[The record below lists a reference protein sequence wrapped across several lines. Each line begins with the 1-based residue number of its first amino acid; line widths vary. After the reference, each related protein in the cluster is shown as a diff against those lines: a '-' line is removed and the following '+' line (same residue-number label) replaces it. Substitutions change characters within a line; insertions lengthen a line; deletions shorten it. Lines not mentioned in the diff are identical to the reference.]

1 MTERSPL
8 VLASASPFRRRLL
21 EAAGVLLEVLPADVD
36 EPRIKAA
43 ARAQGA
49 APWAIAELLARAK
62 AEAVST
68 RRPDRM
74 VVGADQVLALE
85 GEIFDKPADL
95 AAARQHLV
103 RLRGRQHSLY
113 TAVSLA
119 VGGNSAWSTVEEA
132 RLRMRP
138 FSDAFLSAYLASA
151 GDGLLGSVGGY
162 QIEGLGAQLF
172 ERIEGCHF
180 AIVGLPLIPLL
191 AELRRRGAIGQ

>member
-21 EAAGVLLEVLPADVD
+21 EAAGLLLEVLPAEVD

-43 ARAQGA
+43 ARARGA
-49 APWAIAELLARAK
+49 APWAIADLLARAK
-62 AEAVST
+62 AEAVSA
-68 RRPDRM
+68 RCLDRI

-95 AAARQHLV
+95 AAAREHLV
-103 RLRGRQHSLY
+103 QLRGRQHSLY

-119 VGGNSAWSTVEEA
+119 VGGNSAWSTVQEA

-162 QIEGLGAQLF
+162 QIEGLGVQLF

-180 AIVGLPLIPLL
+180 AIVGLPLVPLL
-191 AELRRRGAIGQ
+191 AELRRRGVIAQ